1 MDNGNKVSRRD
12 FLKITGAAGAATIL
26 TAGCASDKGGNSA
39 TEVPKGRMTY
49 RNLNGDRISL
59 LGYGCMR
66 WPMKGAA
73 EGSNREIDQ
82 EMVNSLVDYAIEHGI
97 NYFDTAPTYLR
108 GFSEDATGIAL
119 KRYPRD
125 SYYIATKLS
134 NFGDPSREGSM
145 AMYRQSFIDLQT
157 DYIDYY
163 LLHFPEKIHRQRDAG
178 LSHQGT

>member
-66 WPMKGAA
+66 WPMKGSS

-82 EMVNSLVDYAIEHGI
+82 EMVNSLVDYAIELS
-97 NYFDTAPTYLR
+97 TRLRPTC
-108 GFSEDATGIAL
+108 AA
-119 KRYPRD
+119 
-125 SYYIATKLS
+125 
-134 NFGDPSREGSM
+134 SRRM
-145 AMYRQSFIDLQT
+145 PPA
-157 DYIDYY
+157 
-163 LLHFPEKIHRQRDAG
+163 
-178 LSHQGT
+178 